1 MHARLDQLE
10 VPDPICAMLG
20 ESKSRRRRHPESPF
34 SDGDARNSSHGV
46 CVSVILKEEETRGFF
61 FPFFF
66 LSLSFIY
73 ICTYTIFFSSSF
85 PFAVVLNRK
94 EVKRERSCFEG
105 SVRGTLFGC
114 QTLYGESR
122 RFSLAVK
129 TGRISGEPFFFLFHF
144 QIRKCCPRLLLVTR
158 PITRTADGGE
168 ERK

>member
-1 MHARLDQLE
+1 MYH
-10 VPDPICAMLG
+10 
-20 ESKSRRRRHPESPF
+20 
-34 SDGDARNSSHGV
+34 
-46 CVSVILKEEETRGFF
+46 
-61 FPFFF
+61 
-66 LSLSFIY
+66 
-73 ICTYTIFFSSSF
+73 FFSSSF

-122 RFSLAVK
+122 PFSLAVK

-168 ERK
+168 ERKWATPTQKKKTKIGFPFPLFLFVLCQRHSSVSVKKNDFVLRSRPTESIYMKGCAWCNRRGLQSSSIF